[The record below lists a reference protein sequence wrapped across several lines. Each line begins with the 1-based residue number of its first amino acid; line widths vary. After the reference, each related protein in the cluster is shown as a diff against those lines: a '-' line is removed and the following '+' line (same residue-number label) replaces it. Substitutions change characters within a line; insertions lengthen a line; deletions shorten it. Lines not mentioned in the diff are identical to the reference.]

1 MLSKVK
7 RRINIT
13 DDEQDELLLDIIE
26 QNENYVK
33 LYLGVKT
40 IDDTRLDSVI
50 LGMTIDTWN
59 KLGEEGKI
67 SSIYSDYRN
76 DFPKQIIS
84 QYLYILDAIK
94 KESLGLIRFF

>member
-7 RRINIT
+7 RRINIA
-13 DDEQDELLLDIIE
+13 DESFDEMLLDIIE
-26 QNENYVK
+26 QNENYIK

-40 IDDTRLDSVI
+40 INDTRLDSVI

-59 KLGEEGKI
+59 KLGEEGKT

-76 DFPKQIIS
+76 DFPKQVIS
-84 QYLYILDAIK
+84 QYVDILDSIK
-94 KESLGLIRFF
+94 KESLGIIRFF